1 MSEEYKSKYATDVK
15 KLRFN
20 GLLDRAFFGESVVKE
35 AWRMIYNNEVV
46 FNRAF
51 FELWSKNTIELE
63 AEGTREKPLYKVL
76 DVVSRKKDYDGLIT
90 EVVFEGAD
98 EVIEPNTTD
107 KEKSGTFTIRQR
119 YSNLEIVGTWTQK
132 KDEVKEIE
140 YQYIDSVDV
149 DYDGELPATLSLVNP
164 RITIYYVVKKYY
176 SSNEIKTETLK
187 TNGVVTYA
195 KGKVQNSSGAYID
208 TSNGDV
214 YSINLGKNPSPYQE
228 AYVVNEMSGTFQVT
242 DKNGTQTHDWEWSGN
257 KFIYQESNSV
267 RNNGDGY
274 YDIFSA
280 IDGYKDR
287 IGGEAT
293 EVGINV
299 YAWYAQPKIWTSG
312 YQETDYSKTYA
323 NLSTDVGTVSPTT
336 VYGDE
341 QAIVSIPQNGN
352 TERVIHVNVYNSSA
366 NYDETHTITQ
376 DAYVANASWSKPT
389 INGSIEFEIPASG
402 NPVLFIVPVKQIKS
416 LDGKSNTFEWDA
428 PVVKVV
434 GHSVGSS
441 NASFSEG
448 YLSCDSLGKT
458 WFEYG
463 REAFYAERIWVI
475 GKDGEEHEVELNDYI
490 IIRQAK
496 NVMDEEESRYY
507 ITSSMDNDGGILP
520 ASEYGVR
527 VRATAYKWVK
537 YIWSSGADGE
547 ECYEPVPLYV
557 KTNVTSDITTIS
569 DSVDG
574 SVTEIYVGAN
584 TGNTTREIEV
594 TVYNDSSDINYSE
607 TYEITQEAHVQIITW
622 SVPQLNGN
630 IAWEVPASG
639 MAIPFFIPVIQYKY
653 IDGVR
658 QEPGISWHAQ
668 ATYVSGDV
676 LNDSEAVF
684 SEGKISCETR
694 GINYSNTPRE
704 VFRANVIKIEDTNGS
719 EVELKLLSS
728 LIIKQSMNIYETR
741 YGERHLSF
749 TNPTNESWVDS
760 AGATVIVQVACY
772 QESYREY
779 SSLAREP
786 LASVSGI
793 ANISSNPIQSEL
805 PSTLNDGVETR
816 FWMPEN
822 TTSTTKSVQLTAT
835 YGSLS
840 DSVTIYQYAASYA
853 LSITSLSS
861 INVSAQVGDS
871 GKLIEFKGIS
881 TRNGRPFVGSDEVSV
896 SVEGSTQIVYSI
908 GELVFDS
915 ETGEFT
921 IPVTIYNNT
930 SVSSRSLTM
939 IVTQSNS
946 DYTERLTITQDAM
959 VATDNIKWGDAY
971 YYSGLQNTMTARLLF
986 KSNVSV
992 IGFYYK
998 INGVVQGDFQNLQL
1012 VPQGTQGEWKYMDIT
1027 RNKQFDYI
1035 NSTVQFVAEYNSEVE
1050 IVTLEYKGGG
1060 DIT

>member
-1 MSEEYKSKYATDVK
+1 MAEEYKYKYATDVK

-20 GLLDRAFFGESVVKE
+20 GLLDRAFFGESVAKE

-323 NLSTDVGTVSPTT
+323 NLSTDVGTIYPTT

-366 NYDETHTITQ
+366 NYDKTHTITQ

-402 NPVLFIVPVKQIKS
+402 NPVLFIVPVKQIKT

-428 PVVKVV
+428 PVVKAV
-434 GHSVGSS
+434 GHAVESS

-475 GKDGEEHEVELNDYI
+475 GKDGEEHEVELDSYI
-490 IIRQAK
+490 VVRQAQ
-496 NVMDEEESRYY
+496 N
-507 ITSSMDNDGGILP
+507 
-520 ASEYGVR
+520 VR
-527 VRATAYKWVK
+527 VEDDRSYDISTKFDFDERTIDGDASILYVEVLSTSIYVN
-537 YIWSSGADGE
+537 YTWSSGEPDSETLNTSVFLTANVGQLSTSAEAARNRVSWSIPRNTGSSQRTLTLRVYNTEANYDVTYNVYQSVYVADVIWNTPILNGE
-547 ECYEPVPLYV
+547 VSVKIPASGAPILFTLPVKQSNTEDGKSNYFEWDAVVTKIQGHAVESSEASFDNGYLSCDSLGTNIMPEGREAYYAERIWIEGKDDKEYELELDSYIVVRQAPNIVEYDRKEYHINNSVPAHG
-557 KTNVTSDITTIS
+557 TTI
-569 DSVDG
+569 DG
-574 SVTEIYVGAN
+574 IGADIKILIDASYDLIETLSSGSELESTFDLPITIYSPNCIPSSSIVS
-584 TGNTTREIEV
+584 GNAETIIRAQINNDQTSRIL
-594 TVYNDSSDINYSE
+594 TIQLYNDGASYSE
-607 TYEITQEAHVQIITW
+607 T
-622 SVPQLNGN
+622 
-630 IAWEVPASG
+630 
-639 MAIPFFIPVIQYKY
+639 F
-653 IDGVR
+653 
-658 QEPGISWHAQ
+658 
-668 ATYVSGDV
+668 
-676 LNDSEAVF
+676 
-684 SEGKISCETR
+684 
-694 GINYSNTPRE
+694 
-704 VFRANVIKIEDTNGS
+704 
-719 EVELKLLSS
+719 
-728 LIIKQSMNIYETR
+728 
-741 YGERHLSF
+741 
-749 TNPTNESWVDS
+749 
-760 AGATVIVQVACY
+760 
-772 QESYREY
+772 
-779 SSLAREP
+779 
-786 LASVSGI
+786 
-793 ANISSNPIQSEL
+793 
-805 PSTLNDGVETR
+805 
-816 FWMPEN
+816 
-822 TTSTTKSVQLTAT
+822 
-835 YGSLS
+835 
-840 DSVTIYQYAASYA
+840 
-853 LSITSLSS
+853 
-861 INVSAQVGDS
+861 
-871 GKLIEFKGIS
+871 
-881 TRNGRPFVGSDEVSV
+881 
-896 SVEGSTQIVYSI
+896 
-908 GELVFDS
+908 
-915 ETGEFT
+915 
-921 IPVTIYNNT
+921 
-930 SVSSRSLTM
+930 
-939 IVTQSNS
+939 
-946 DYTERLTITQDAM
+946 TITQKASPYPIEVWKFDSGSVCESSKWYLGQVYTGYTKLGGLPVYHIVAATTSEYKNSDAQINARFGYSYKHSSGDYYGAYNTP
-959 VATDNIKWGDAY
+959 VYYKGGTEITINGKIYYGVILVEELTDLKQG
-971 YYSGLQNTMTARLLF
+971 TVEVF
-986 KSNVSV
+986 SV
-992 IGFYYK
+992 I
-998 INGVVQGDFQNLQL
+998 
-1012 VPQGTQGEWKYMDIT
+1012 
-1027 RNKQFDYI
+1027 
-1035 NSTVQFVAEYNSEVE
+1035 
-1050 IVTLEYKGGG
+1050 GGG